1 MSNQVFCDVSGK
13 GKVAQLTAA
22 RRGLMSH
29 YVVTAREP
37 ALQARAVPKNSI
49 DGWTMRGIHPGE
61 ENLKAVARPS
71 CGAAPLVERA
81 ENGAALRPQFVEEE
95 SCRQSRGVNRSSS
108 GSREVA
114 GRDKQQVWIA
124 GTDAHGVPAQDLR

>member
-22 RRGLMSH
+22 RRGLLSH

-49 DGWTMRGIHPGE
+49 DAWTMRGIHPGE
-61 ENLKAVARPS
+61 ENLQAVARPS
-71 CGAAPLVERA
+71 RGAAPLVERA
-81 ENGAALRPQFVEEE
+81 GNGAARPPQFVEEE
-95 SCRQSRGVNRSSS
+95 SRRPAGGGKQRSI
-108 GSREVA
+108 G
-114 GRDKQQVWIA
+114 
-124 GTDAHGVPAQDLR
+124 